1 MNLENIKLHKN
12 TLNIFFTLISRLKT
26 YEAHAALITVLD
38 GEVRRYPGNIFL
50 DKEEKELIF
59 IIISK
64 KGYFVGAKAAHRD
77 RGKYM
82 TIPKIIEILEENPD
96 WIRIKKVSNKFG
108 L

>member
-12 TLNIFFTLISRLKT
+12 TLISRLKT
-26 YEAHAALITVLD
+26 YEAHAALITVRD
-38 GEVRRYPGNIFL
+38 GELRNYPSNLSLFT
-50 DKEEKELIF
+50 EEKELLC
-59 IIISK
+59 IIVSK
-64 KGYFVGAKAAHRD
+64 KGYFIGTKPEHRD

-82 TIPKIIEILEENPD
+82 PIPKIIEVLEENPD